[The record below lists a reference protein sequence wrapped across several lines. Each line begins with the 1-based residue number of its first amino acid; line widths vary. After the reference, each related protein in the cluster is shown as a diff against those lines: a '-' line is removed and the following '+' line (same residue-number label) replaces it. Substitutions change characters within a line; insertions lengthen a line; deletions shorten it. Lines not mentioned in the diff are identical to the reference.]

1 MLQVK
6 LERPIVLA
14 TKNEGKISEFKGL
27 LADFD
32 TELKSLK
39 DFGPIPPV
47 KEDGATF
54 EDNAYKKAAF
64 TAKILGLPALADD
77 SGLMVKALGGLP
89 GVKSAR
95 YAGEATTDKENN
107 LKLLKAMREVG
118 DREAS
123 FMCIIAIAVPRGP
136 GLIYEGRCHGI
147 ITQKLIGNRGFG
159 YDPLFYFPPLK
170 KTFAQMTTDEKNR
183 VSHRGKAMAEL
194 KAEFDKVLIWLGQ
207 RLAEEHF

>member
-1 MLQVK
+1 MLQMK
-6 LERPIVLA
+6 IERPIILA

-32 TELKSLK
+32 IKLKSLK
-39 DFGPIPPV
+39 DFGPVPPV
-47 KEDGATF
+47 EEDGATF

-64 TAKILGLPALADD
+64 TAKILGIPALADD

-95 YAGEATTDKENN
+95 YAGETATDEENN
-107 LKLLKAMREVG
+107 LMLLKAMREVE

-136 GLIYEGRCHGI
+136 ALIYEGRCDGS
-147 ITQKLIGNRGFG
+147 ITQKLVGNKGFG
-159 YDPLFYFPPLK
+159 YDPVFYFPPLK

>member
-1 MLQVK
+1 MK

-32 TELKSLK
+32 TEIKSLK

-47 KEDGATF
+47 EEDGATF
-54 EDNAYKKAAF
+54 EDNAYKKAAL

-77 SGLMVKALGGLP
+77 SGLMAKALGGLP

-95 YAGEATTDKENN
+95 YAGEAATDEENN
-107 LKLLKAMREVG
+107 LKLLKAMREVE

-136 GLIYEGRCHGI
+136 ALIYEGRCDGS
-147 ITQKLIGNRGFG
+147 ITQKPVGNKGFG

-170 KTFAQMTTDEKNR
+170 KTFAQMTPDEKNR